1 MFIEMNDVKI
11 NNNLVIPN
19 SDFIFDYFRASG
31 SGGQHV
37 NKVETGVRLRF
48 NIILSQNLSNDQK
61 KRLLKLFPNQINQSG
76 ELLIEST
83 IYKSQYRNKM
93 EVINKFTDLLI
104 RGIKKKKKRKK
115 TSPTKSSI
123 EKRLLKK
130 KKRSSIKNLR
140 KKPSLDE
147 H

>member
-1 MFIEMNDVKI
+1 
-11 NNNLVIPN
+11 
-19 SDFIFDYFRASG
+19 
-31 SGGQHV
+31 
-37 NKVETGVRLRF
+37 
-48 NIILSQNLSNDQK
+48 
-61 KRLLKLFPNQINQSG
+61 
-76 ELLIEST
+76 
-83 IYKSQYRNKM
+83 M

>member
-1 MFIEMNDVKI
+1 MNDVKI
-11 NNNLVIPN
+11 NNNLIIPN
-19 SDFIFDYFRASG
+19 SDLIFDYFRSSG

-48 NIILSQNLSNDQK
+48 NINLSQNLSNNQK
-61 KRLLKLFPNQINQSG
+61 ERLLKLLPNQINQNG
-76 ELLIEST
+76 ELLIESS

-93 EVINKFTDLLI
+93 EVIIKFTDLLI
-104 RGIKKKKKRKK
+104 QVTKNRKKRKK

-123 EKRLLKK
+123 ERRLLKK

-147 H
+147 Q

>member
-1 MFIEMNDVKI
+1 MNDVII
-11 NNNLVIPN
+11 NNNLIIPY
-19 SDFIFDYFRASG
+19 SDFIFDYFRSSG

-48 NIILSQNLSNDQK
+48 NINLTQNLSNDQK
-61 KRLLKLFPNQINQSG
+61 KRLLKLCPNQINQNG

-83 IYKSQYRNKM
+83 KYKSQYRNKM
-93 EVINKFTDLLI
+93 EVIKKFTDLLI
-104 RGIKKKKKRKK
+104 QVTKNRKKRKK

-140 KKPSLDE
+140 KKPPLDE